1 MSDTQKKPIIEVRD
15 LSFSYPDEEGNSSGK
30 ALDHVNLSIEEG
42 SFVAI
47 LGHNG
52 SGKSTLAKMMS
63 MILMPDSG
71 SVYIDGKNMTA
82 EDITEEDVLDA
93 RRKVGMVFQNPD
105 NQIVA
110 TVVEEDVAFG
120 PENLGLPSA
129 EIRRRVDEALQMVGM
144 TKYARHAPHKL
155 SGGQKQRVAIAGI
168 IAMRRRCIIFDEST
182 AMLDPSGRREVMDT
196 IERLNREENITVLH
210 ITHYMNE
217 AVRADR
223 VVVMDKGR
231 ILMDGTPAEIFSH
244 PEELW
249 RVRLDVPQ
257 TTELLYRMKQSGY
270 DVCLDIFDPDGCA
283 AEISAAIKKRRTQ
296 TDR

>member
-1 MSDTQKKPIIEVRD
+1 MNEEKKPPIIEVRE
-15 LSFSYPDEEGNSSGK
+15 LSFAYPTDDGK
-30 ALDHVNLSIEEG
+30 PGQNALSNVSLTIEEG

-63 MILMPDSG
+63 MILLPDSG
-71 SVYIDGKNMTA
+71 SVWIDGRNMSAENVTD
-82 EDITEEDVLDA
+82 EDILDA

-120 PENLGLPSA
+120 PENLGLPPL
-129 EIRRRVDEALQMVGM
+129 EIRRRVDEALELVGM

-182 AMLDPSGRREVMDT
+182 AMLDPAGRREVMDT
-196 IERLNREENITVLH
+196 IERLNREEKITVLH

-223 VVVMDKGR
+223 VVVMDQGR
-231 ILMDGTPAEIFSH
+231 ILLDGTPVEVFRQ
-244 PEELW
+244 PEMLW
-249 RVRLDVPQ
+249 NARLDVPQ
-257 TTELLYRMKQSGY
+257 TTELLYYMKKAGY
-270 DVCLDIFDPDGCA
+270 DVRLDLFDPDECA
-283 AEISAAIKKRRTQ
+283 KEIASALGRS
-296 TDR
+296 

>member
-1 MSDTQKKPIIEVRD
+1 MSDKKPPIIEIRD
-15 LSFSYPDEEGNSSGK
+15 LTFAYPTDDGSQPKN
-30 ALDHVNLSIEEG
+30 ALENVSLTIEEG
-42 SFVAI
+42 SFVSI

-63 MILMPDSG
+63 LILMPDSG
-71 SVYIDGKNMTA
+71 SVLIDGKNMSA
-82 EDITEEDVLDA
+82 DDITEEDVLNA
-93 RRKVGMVFQNPD
+93 RRDVGMVFQNPD

-120 PENLGLPSA
+120 VENLGIPSA
-129 EIRRRVDEALQMVGM
+129 EIRRRVDEALEMVGM

-182 AMLDPSGRREVMDT
+182 AMLDPAGRREVMDT
-196 IERLNREENITVLH
+196 IERLNKEEKITVLH

-231 ILMDGTPAEIFSH
+231 ILLDGTPSEVFSQ
-244 PEELW
+244 PETLW
-249 RVRLDVPQ
+249 NVRLDVPQ
-257 TTELLYRMKQSGY
+257 TTELLYHMKKNGY
-270 DVCLDIFDPDGCA
+270 NVRLDIFDPDECA
-283 AEISAAIKKRRTQ
+283 EEIAAAIRS
-296 TDR
+296 